1 MRVTMQPKTTMPG
14 RTLAAIGLGLAL
26 TIGAPMAT
34 VHLSAQATEP
44 PSRALLDRYCVTCH
58 NERLQTAGL
67 TLDQL
72 DLTQVGANAPVL
84 EKVVHKLRSGQMP
97 PEGRPRPDEA
107 TIDTFAT
114 ALETALD
121 RAAAEAPN
129 PGRVASRRINRLE
142 YVNAIE
148 DLLGLEIDGDDLLPS
163 DMAGF
168 GFDNN
173 ADVLSFTPLLM
184 ERYIAAATKISRA
197 AVGSPDIRPLTQV
210 YTVGFERRDV
220 RLNEEMPFST
230 HGGVAVRHSFP
241 LDGEYVFAVRL
252 KRNGT
257 VETIDGIG
265 EEEHQI
271 ELRVDHELVRRFP
284 IGGRYPGVDPGTL
297 IAVAEDD
304 IDGQVL
310 HEYRMTADRE
320 LEIRVPVTAGTRL
333 VSAAFTDSAPSPSV
347 PALLPGI
354 DTLHISGPFDGTVP
368 DDTPARRRIFVCRP
382 ADTSDG
388 AEEVCAR
395 EIMTTLARRAYRRP
409 VTETDID
416 PLMAMFREGRAGRNF
431 DAGIER
437 ALEVLLSMPKFLLR
451 IERPPVDT
459 QPGENYRLTDVE
471 LASRLSFF
479 LWKSIPDDE
488 LLDLA
493 ARGELSDPAILDDQ
507 VRRML
512 ADRRATRFM
521 DDFVGQW
528 LQVRN
533 IFSQDP
539 DGALF
544 AGFNDTLRTAMVRE
558 TELFFESQV
567 REDRPIHELLRAD
580 HTYLNEQLARH
591 YGIDDI
597 YGSRFRRVQW
607 RDDRR
612 HGLLGHAS
620 LLTVTSYANRTSVV
634 LRGKWVL
641 ENLLGAPPPPPPPNV
656 PPLAESDRRNPTS
669 LRERMEQHRSSPVCA
684 SCHSRMDPLGFAL
697 EHFDAVGRWRE
708 TDGGAAI
715 NAAIEL
721 DGQAIDSPRAFREAL
736 LGHGDE
742 FVRTVTEKL
751 LIYALGRGVDYFDAP
766 TIREIV
772 RGLARDD
779 YRWSA
784 LVTGL
789 VASQPFQ
796 MRRVADARRDARV
809 DSVASSVT
817 ARLAVPSSRLATQT
831 PRQASGSQRLGDFL
845 KGN

>member
-1 MRVTMQPKTTMPG
+1 MSKTKMPG
-14 RTLAAIGLGLAL
+14 KVSLLAAIGLGL
-26 TIGAPMAT
+26 TVTGGVPVAT
-34 VHLSAQATEP
+34 VQLSAQAAEP

-67 TLDQL
+67 MLDQL
-72 DLTQVGANAPVL
+72 DITQVGANAPVL

-97 PEGRPRPDEA
+97 PEGRPRPDEV
-107 TIDTFAT
+107 TIDAFAT
-114 ALETALD
+114 SLETALD
-121 RAAAEAPN
+121 RVAAAAPN
-129 PGRVASRRINRLE
+129 PGRVASRRLNRLE

-148 DLLGLEIDGDDLLPS
+148 DLLALEIDGDELLPS

-173 ADVLSFTPLLM
+173 ADVLSITPSLM

-197 AVGSPDIRPLTQV
+197 AIGSPDIRPVTQV
-210 YTVGFERRDV
+210 YKVGFERRDI
-220 RLNEEMPFST
+220 RIAEDMPFAT
-230 HGGVAVRHSFP
+230 HGGLAVRHNFP

-265 EEEHQI
+265 ENEHQV
-271 ELRVDHELVRRFP
+271 ELRVDHELVTRLP

-297 IAVAEDD
+297 IAVPEDD
-304 IDGQVL
+304 IEGQTL

-320 LEIRVPVTAGTRL
+320 LEIRVPITAGTRL
-333 VSAAFTDSAPSPSV
+333 VTAAFTDSAPSPST
-347 PALLPGI
+347 PTLLPGI
-354 DTLHISGPFDGTVP
+354 DTLHISGPFDGSVP
-368 DDTPARRRIFVCRP
+368 DDTPARRRIFTCRP
-382 ADTSDG
+382 ADSSAG
-388 AEEVCAR
+388 AEEACAR
-395 EIMTTLARRAYRRP
+395 EIMTALARRAYRRP
-409 VTETDID
+409 VTEADIA
-416 PLMAMFREGRAGRNF
+416 PLLSIYREGRADRDF
-431 DAGIER
+431 EAGIEW
-437 ALEVLLSMPKFLLR
+437 ALETLLAVPDFLLR
-451 IERPPVDT
+451 VERQPVDT
-459 QPGENYRLTDVE
+459 QPGEIYRLSDLE

-488 LLDLA
+488 LLDIA
-493 ARGELSDPAILDDQ
+493 TRGRLSDPAILTGQ

-521 DDFVGQW
+521 NDFVGQW
-528 LQVRN
+528 LQMRN

-567 REDRPIHELLRAD
+567 REDRPIPELLRAD
-580 HTYLNEQLARH
+580 YTYLNEQLARH
-591 YGIDDI
+591 YGVDDI
-597 YGSRFRRVQW
+597 YGSRFRRVEW
-607 RDDRR
+607 TDDRR
-612 HGLLGHAS
+612 HGLLGQAS

-641 ENLLGAPPPPPPPNV
+641 ENMLGAPPPPPPPNV
-656 PPLAESDRRNPTS
+656 PPLAESDRSNPTS

-684 SCHSRMDPLGFAL
+684 SCHTRMDPLGFAM

-708 TDGGAAI
+708 TDGGAEI
-715 NAAIEL
+715 NATIEL
-721 DGQAIDSPRAFREAL
+721 DGQTIDSPRAFREAL
-736 LGHGDE
+736 LDTGDE

-751 LIYALGRGVDYFDAP
+751 LIYALGRGVDYYDAP
-766 TIREIV
+766 TIRQIV
-772 RGLARDD
+772 RDLARDD

-784 LVTGL
+784 LVTGI

-796 MRRVADARRDARV
+796 MRRAPDAASATIVA
-809 DSVASSVT
+809 
-817 ARLAVPSSRLATQT
+817 Q
-831 PRQASGSQRLGDFL
+831 QQ
-845 KGN
+845 

>member
-1 MRVTMQPKTTMPG
+1 MSKTKMPG
-14 RTLAAIGLGLAL
+14 KVSLLAAIGLGLAV
-26 TIGAPMAT
+26 TGGVPVAT
-34 VHLSAQATEP
+34 VQLSAQAAEP

-67 TLDQL
+67 MLDQL
-72 DLTQVGANAPVL
+72 DITQVGANAPVL

-97 PEGRPRPDEA
+97 PEGRPRPDEV
-107 TIDTFAT
+107 TIDAFAT
-114 ALETALD
+114 SLETALD
-121 RAAAEAPN
+121 RVAAAAPN
-129 PGRVASRRINRLE
+129 PGRVASRRLNRLE

-148 DLLGLEIDGDDLLPS
+148 DLLALEIDGDELLPS

-173 ADVLSFTPLLM
+173 ADVLSITPSLM

-197 AVGSPDIRPLTQV
+197 AIGSPDIRPVTQV
-210 YTVGFERRDV
+210 YKVGFERRDI
-220 RLNEEMPFST
+220 RIAEEMPFAT
-230 HGGVAVRHSFP
+230 HGGLAVRHNFP

-265 EEEHQI
+265 ENEHQV
-271 ELRVDHELVRRFP
+271 ELRVDHELVTRLP

-297 IAVAEDD
+297 IAVPEDD
-304 IDGQVL
+304 IEGQTL

-320 LEIRVPVTAGTRL
+320 LEIRVPITAGTRL
-333 VSAAFTDSAPSPSV
+333 VTAAFTDSAPSPST
-347 PALLPGI
+347 PTLLPGI
-354 DTLHISGPFDGTVP
+354 DTLHISGPFDGSVP
-368 DDTPARRRIFVCRP
+368 DDTPARRRIFTCRP
-382 ADTSDG
+382 ADSSAG
-388 AEEVCAR
+388 AEEACAR
-395 EIMTTLARRAYRRP
+395 EIMTALARRAYRRP
-409 VTETDID
+409 VTEADIA
-416 PLMAMFREGRAGRNF
+416 PLLSIYREGRADRDF
-431 DAGIER
+431 EAGIEW
-437 ALEVLLSMPKFLLR
+437 ALETLLAVPDFLLR
-451 IERPPVDT
+451 VERQPVDT
-459 QPGENYRLTDVE
+459 QPGEIYRLSDLE

-488 LLDLA
+488 LLDIA
-493 ARGELSDPAILDDQ
+493 TRGRLSDPAILTGQ

-521 DDFVGQW
+521 NDFVGQW
-528 LQVRN
+528 LQMRN

-567 REDRPIHELLRAD
+567 REDRPIPELLRAD
-580 HTYLNEQLARH
+580 YTYLNEQLARH
-591 YGIDDI
+591 YGVDDI
-597 YGSRFRRVQW
+597 YGSRFRRVEW
-607 RDDRR
+607 TDDRR
-612 HGLLGHAS
+612 HGLLGQAS

-641 ENLLGAPPPPPPPNV
+641 ENMLGAPPPPPPPNV
-656 PPLAESDRRNPTS
+656 PPLAESDRSNPTS

-684 SCHSRMDPLGFAL
+684 SCHTRMDPLGFAM

-708 TDGGAAI
+708 TDGGAEI
-715 NAAIEL
+715 NATIEL
-721 DGQAIDSPRAFREAL
+721 DGQTIDSPRAFREAL
-736 LGHGDE
+736 LDTGDE

-751 LIYALGRGVDYFDAP
+751 LIYALGRGVDYYDAP
-766 TIREIV
+766 TIRQIV
-772 RGLARDD
+772 RDLARDD

-784 LVTGL
+784 LVTGI

-796 MRRVADARRDARV
+796 MRRAPDAASATIVA
-809 DSVASSVT
+809 
-817 ARLAVPSSRLATQT
+817 Q
-831 PRQASGSQRLGDFL
+831 QQ
-845 KGN
+845 